1 MIDYPLITARAA
13 ERIARQRDVQGIFS
27 TVTKTWPDC
36 SIFGLTMRSSQS
48 VQQSGER
55 FDG

>member
-13 ERIARQRDVQGIFS
+13 ERIARQKDVQGIFS

-36 SIFGLTMRSSQS
+36 STVWPDDALLPIR

-55 FDG
+55 F

>member
-13 ERIARQRDVQGIFS
+13 ERIARRQDDCIFFGLL
-27 TVTKTWPDC
+27 VTKTRPDC
-36 SIFGLTMRSSQS
+36 STVWPDNALLPIR

-55 FDG
+55 F

>member
-13 ERIARQRDVQGIFS
+13 ERIARRKDVRGVFS
-27 TVTKTWPDC
+27 TATKTWPDC
-36 SIFGLTMRSSQS
+36 STVWPDNALLPTR

-55 FDG
+55 F